1 MYISQ
6 IERMLLQRYQVIE
19 ELGSG
24 AFGHTY
30 IAIDTARPS
39 QPRVVVKHL
48 CPLNDN
54 PESLRI
60 AQRLFTTEAEILER
74 LGENNQI
81 PCLYAYFE
89 EDGEFYLVQE
99 LIEGHNLTQEF
110 QLGQRWSEAKTVDFL
125 QELLSILSV
134 VHQEN
139 IIHRDLKPANIMRR
153 HQDGKLVL
161 IDFGAVSEVMSVDEN
176 GQTSIIIGAPFYM
189 PPEQATGRPGKYSD
203 IYAVGMMGIRA
214 LTGLPSRDLPHDSE
228 QLQQMWDELNVE
240 VSSQLKY
247 VLGKMISYQYQQRY
261 SNAAEALEA
270 LIPTTQIARPTRST
284 PTKKQGLKKRLF
296 ILLGAIV
303 LSGTGITVRAF
314 SNRPDYAQL
323 ETYLQNQQWQQAD
336 AETDKILLKVGGE
349 KSALD
354 PEAIANFPCKSLAK
368 INGLW
373 QEHSNGRFGF
383 TPQKEAYS
391 ATENEFNKYIES
403 TYEAFGNEVGWRELG
418 VWSLYENLKTKKS
431 ATPPPGHLP
440 SPGMAAD
447 KQNIRYL
454 ERGQLLSRF
463 DACRL

>member
-203 IYAVGMMGIRA
+203 IYAVGMMGIQA

-354 PEAIANFPCKSLAK
+354 PEAIANFPCKSLFLFA
-368 INGLW
+368 LT
-373 QEHSNGRFGF
+373 R
-383 TPQKEAYS
+383 
-391 ATENEFNKYIES
+391 
-403 TYEAFGNEVGWRELG
+403 
-418 VWSLYENLKTKKS
+418 
-431 ATPPPGHLP
+431 
-440 SPGMAAD
+440 
-447 KQNIRYL
+447 
-454 ERGQLLSRF
+454 
-463 DACRL
+463 